1 VTLAPDPVVEYLAS
15 AARGWLDTLDD
26 EQRSRAGFA
35 FDDDERFAWAYVP
48 GPRRGLAIAEMTD
61 PQRRAAGAIVDA
73 ALSERGAREVRGV
86 IDLEPILG
94 ELEQRAGRG
103 NWLRRDPELYWH
115 ALFGRPGSDDPWSWR
130 IGGHHLAI
138 HVTVAGGRVIGAT
151 PSFLGANPATVT
163 DGASAGH
170 RTLDG
175 EERLARAFL
184 ANLKP
189 DQRHLAIVDP
199 VAPADILSGTG
210 RRAELRDV
218 PAGIRHDALEAAQRS
233 ALEALVRH
241 YLGRYDPAV
250 AMDQWSR
257 LVDAGLD
264 GVTFAWA
271 GPDEPGRG
279 HYYAI
284 RGPSLLIEY
293 DNTQNGA
300 NHIHSVWRDP
310 ANDWGEDQLAEHYR
324 RDHRPG

>member
-1 VTLAPDPVVEYLAS
+1 VSLPPDPAFERLA
-15 AARGWLDTLDD
+15 AAASGWLETLDD
-26 EQRSRAGFA
+26 EQRSLATFA

-48 GPRRGLAIAEMTD
+48 GPRRGLAVAEMTN
-61 PQRRAAGAIVDA
+61 PQRRAAMTIVDE
-73 ALSERGAREVRGV
+73 ALSERGAREVGGV
-86 IDLEPILG
+86 IGLEPILG

-115 ALFGRPGSDDPWSWR
+115 ALFGRPGPDDPWSWR
-130 IGGHHLAI
+130 IGGHHIAI

-151 PSFLGANPATVT
+151 PSFLGANPATVP
-163 DGASAGH
+163 DGPSAGQ

-184 ANLKP
+184 ATLTP
-189 DQRHLAIVDP
+189 DQRRVAIVDP

-218 PAGIRHDALEAAQRS
+218 PEGIRHDALEAAQRS

-250 AMDQWSR
+250 ATDQWSR

-271 GPDEPGRG
+271 GPDEQGRG

-300 NHIHSVWRDP
+300 NHVHSVWRD
-310 ANDWGEDQLAEHYR
+310 ATNDWGGDLLAEHYR
-324 RDHRPG
+324 SAHRPG